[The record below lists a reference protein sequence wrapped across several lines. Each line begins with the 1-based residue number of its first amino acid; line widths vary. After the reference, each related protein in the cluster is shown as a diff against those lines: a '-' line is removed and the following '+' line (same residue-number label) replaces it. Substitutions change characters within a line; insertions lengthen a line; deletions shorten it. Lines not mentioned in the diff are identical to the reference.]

1 MSDKE
6 LSKDVLKDSS
16 SAEINAEPVEE
27 KTAVSVVK
35 ICGMTEA
42 QVRTGV
48 SGMSFKDSVDH
59 EFESEDCGE
68 VHIRLTGP
76 KKAVKSAV
84 KEIKAAFGINVFTSH
99 EEKICTVIVPN
110 NQLSLAIGN
119 KGQNAKLAAKLTGF
133 KIDIKPQ
140 FDTLT
145 GDEAPEL
152 SPDFKAP
159 EPLASTASDDEEP
172 EMADEITSFDEQPA
186 ETADNDTA
194 ENTEE

>member
-6 LSKDVLKDSS
+6 LSKDVLKVSS

-76 KKAVKSAV
+76 KKAVICREGDQGCIRHKCIHFTRREDSGGCGSRAPAC
-84 KEIKAAFGINVFTSH
+84 KQAHGIH
-99 EEKICTVIVPN
+99 CGVPY
-110 NQLSLAIGN
+110 GR
-119 KGQNAKLAAKLTGF
+119 
-133 KIDIKPQ
+133 
-140 FDTLT
+140 
-145 GDEAPEL
+145 
-152 SPDFKAP
+152 
-159 EPLASTASDDEEP
+159 TACGTHHKCP
-172 EMADEITSFDEQPA
+172 GGIRYI
-186 ETADNDTA
+186 
-194 ENTEE
+194 